1 LAAPSNQEF
10 NMHKR
15 FLVLVSMTALATLA
29 QAGPPLVCH
38 PFDTGG
44 AKSLPWAASANW
56 NSPDR
61 SYDLK
66 RLVPDTLS
74 LLSPETA
81 VVVRMETMRRAA
93 IYANKDPRVAYELLS
108 RLMARALES
117 GSAPALFDSGYLVET
132 YKQVHLADR
141 AAGYVPLATD
151 LDGYALVVKAIRL
164 GGDTASMEFAAALMG
179 DRPWPNE
186 HFRKALAASSEGSL
200 LATNIV
206 HQFGEGKQTLSELRA
221 RYGNG
226 K

>member
-1 LAAPSNQEF
+1 
-10 NMHKR
+10 MHR
-15 FLVLVSMTALATLA
+15 RSLLLVSLTALATLA

-74 LLSPETA
+74 LLAPETA
-81 VVVRMETMRRAA
+81 VLVRMETMRRAA
-93 IYANKDPRVAYELLS
+93 IYANKDPRIAYELLS

-117 GSAPALFDSGYLVET
+117 GSALALFDAGYLVET
-132 YKQVHLADR
+132 YKQVHMADR
-141 AAGYVPLATD
+141 AAGYVPLAMD
-151 LDGYALVVKAIRL
+151 LDGYAWVVKAIRL
-164 GGDTASMEFAAALMG
+164 GGDAASMEFAAALMG

-206 HQFGEGKQTLSELRA
+206 HQFGEGKQTLSDLRA